1 MLAKV
6 LKSLVYA
13 SRGLGTA
20 WKEEHNFRLEAVIS
34 VLVLALAYF
43 YQLNYLEF
51 ALVIIAVVLVLGA
64 EILNTAVEDLCNKV
78 EPNQDSVIGKI
89 KDLMAAFVLVAVIGA
104 VFLATI
110 AFLHHFTGGAPAEI
124 FSVCVPSS
132 A

>member
-1 MLAKV
+1 MFGKI

-13 SRGLGTA
+13 SRGLETA
-20 WKEEHNFRLEAVIS
+20 WKEEHNFRLEAVVS

-78 EPNQDSVIGKI
+78 EPNRDNVIGKI
-89 KDLMAAFVLVAVIGA
+89 KDLMAAFVLVVSIGA

-110 AFLHHFTGGAPAEI
+110 AFLHHFTGAAPAEI

>member
-13 SRGLGTA
+13 SRGLETA
-20 WKEEHNFRLEAVIS
+20 WKEEHNFRLETVVS

-43 YQLNYLEF
+43 YRLNYLEF

-78 EPNQDSVIGKI
+78 EPSQDSIIGKI
-89 KDLMAAFVLVAVIGA
+89 KDLMAAFVLVVVIGA
-104 VFLATI
+104 VFLTVI
-110 AFLHHFTGGAPAEI
+110 AFLHHFTGTAPAEI
-124 FSVCVPSS
+124 FSVCVPS
-132 A
+132 AV